1 MNNTRGFRGYAADRD
16 DTPEYGTFGQKPQT
30 AEVGGNHKQYNN
42 IIPELK
48 VHNVDPSSSAQSDAE
63 DLRKPQLPNQNT
75 PTNEYIDNGMD
86 GENADQAAT
95 ESNYYYNQEESEE
108 EREELEAHI
117 VFPNKPGDSIGLEL
131 TLPGGHQI
139 AAVKLPKQKN
149 QDQANIDLL
158 KREALLQEA
167 KDSYFGKQLTVSQA
181 NSLSNTQQS
190 ISANQTFLS
199 ASGLYDWYQ
208 SSILQDVLDK
218 REKFVS
224 RDEGHYDEDE
234 ILHLIEQ
241 VKKSHMQSAEFQKGN
256 LQVVF
261 KKSFQTVAELM
272 NVLNQKQLFEMIA
285 KKYNKVN
292 LENTAKLLVRCKS
305 LLSARQL
312 VYKTLKSLLI
322 FEKSVKTI
330 RQNVNK
336 YLDSSQP
343 TAEDLDKLKSQIT
356 KLPTI
361 SNAII
366 DNIVVLRDHY
376 RLFNTMVAITSKGN
390 QVANLMAYR
399 RRDAMRYVIKE
410 YDGIKRLV

>member
-1 MNNTRGFRGYAADRD
+1 
-16 DTPEYGTFGQKPQT
+16 
-30 AEVGGNHKQYNN
+30 
-42 IIPELK
+42 
-48 VHNVDPSSSAQSDAE
+48 
-63 DLRKPQLPNQNT
+63 
-75 PTNEYIDNGMD
+75 
-86 GENADQAAT
+86 
-95 ESNYYYNQEESEE
+95 
-108 EREELEAHI
+108 
-117 VFPNKPGDSIGLEL
+117 
-131 TLPGGHQI
+131 
-139 AAVKLPKQKN
+139 
-149 QDQANIDLL
+149 
-158 KREALLQEA
+158 
-167 KDSYFGKQLTVSQA
+167 
-181 NSLSNTQQS
+181 
-190 ISANQTFLS
+190 
-199 ASGLYDWYQ
+199 
-208 SSILQDVLDK
+208 
-218 REKFVS
+218 
-224 RDEGHYDEDE
+224 
-234 ILHLIEQ
+234 
-241 VKKSHMQSAEFQKGN
+241 MQSAEFQKGN